1 MSCFASCLS
10 DPDEV
15 SAFFDSR
22 AAKRYLS
29 KLTPLE
35 RLVHREISAHP
46 ELVALRD
53 QFQRVDE
60 SASGAIPPAD
70 LAPVLKLRPGAH
82 CDLALDCF
90 DANRDG
96 EVSLFELVHGL
107 ARLAARGVADAPSF
121 AFAACEGANERGFVT
136 REEIAETFLKRRE
149 TREGFLYHTPAAKLD
164 RAAFDHAAHT
174 NYADILEP
182 FERIWARLETL
193 TGPAAETCAALKAQ
207 GHREFDASKRRGGR
221 KKPTAEGVAF
231 FAKGT
236 DAREVDRGGEDRSET
251 TGPGDP
257 RGSSP
262 ETGARSGPVITPR
275 LGRSIARANSRNASR
290 RNINVVGE
298 TLFGAARTAEMRRE
312 ARRASAAIED
322 ERSALRRLTAGDS
335 VKEDGLTAARARR
348 EAKLE
353 LAAMNRV
360 ARAAGMP
367 TVASPPTRKKR
378 MGLSQLA
385 SESSRRLLAYFG
397 AGGERGKEKRRAAE
411 EEAARVKKERRAFGG
426 FPASFDGGPGGDEAD
441 ADARYDP
448 RYDTG
453 ERAVPLAS
461 KSKRWTFAASAK
473 KLFFGAKDENETG
486 KKSKSAAGP
495 ERAFEARRAPPRT
508 RGRAAHA

>member
-149 TREGFLYHTPAAKLD
+149 TREGFLYRTPAAKLD

-207 GHREFDASKRRGGR
+207 GHREFTLGLVLFP
-221 KKPTAEGVAF
+221 KPH
-231 FAKGT
+231 
-236 DAREVDRGGEDRSET
+236 DLL
-251 TGPGDP
+251 DP
-257 RGSSP
+257 
-262 ETGARSGPVITPR
+262 
-275 LGRSIARANSRNASR
+275 
-290 RNINVVGE
+290 
-298 TLFGAARTAEMRRE
+298 LFTNPLDLTESFRFLVKNT
-312 ARRASAAIED
+312 
-322 ERSALRRLTAGDS
+322 ER
-335 VKEDGLTAARARR
+335 V
-348 EAKLE
+348 EAK
-353 LAAMNRV
+353 
-360 ARAAGMP
+360 
-367 TVASPPTRKKR
+367 
-378 MGLSQLA
+378 MGHYSL
-385 SESSRRLLAYFG
+385 
-397 AGGERGKEKRRAAE
+397 GEPVTK
-411 EEAARVKKERRAFGG
+411 
-426 FPASFDGGPGGDEAD
+426 STNGP
-441 ADARYDP
+441 
-448 RYDTG
+448 
-453 ERAVPLAS
+453 
-461 KSKRWTFAASAK
+461 
-473 KLFFGAKDENETG
+473 
-486 KKSKSAAGP
+486 
-495 ERAFEARRAPPRT
+495 
-508 RGRAAHA
+508 